1 MKPTLVIGASTK
13 PERYS
18 YKAINQLREKGHAV
32 YAFAL
37 RHGKV
42 ADLEFETEWN
52 ENWQVDTVTLY
63 VNPILQQSFYDK
75 IISLKPKRVIFNPGT
90 ENPELVSLLIE
101 NNIAFENACT
111 LVLLSIDQY

>member
-1 MKPTLVIGASTK
+1 MKSTLVIGASVK

-18 YKAINQLREKGHAV
+18 YKAIHQLREKGHPV

-37 RHGKV
+37 RQGNV
-42 ADLEFETEWN
+42 ADVEFETEWN
-52 ENWQVDTVTLY
+52 ENWQVDSVTLY
-63 VNPILQQSFYDK
+63 INSHLQKSFYDK

-90 ENPELVSLLIE
+90 ENPELQRLLIK